1 MDKIAQIS
9 PFALHSPYWNKQF
22 VIGPLIIDLSLQQRK
37 EHKRPSWPGIRN
49 RLATVRDERGVS
61 RQELALELDV
71 RPTTLE
77 AVECGE
83 YTPSLE
89 LAYRISSFFSL
100 PIDAIFCINNENA
113 NNYTL

>member
-9 PFALHSPYWNKQF
+9 PFALHSPHWSKHF
-22 VIGPLIIDLSLQQRK
+22 VIGPLMIDFSLQQQK
-37 EHKRPSWPGIRN
+37 DNKKPSWPGVRN
-49 RLATVRDERGVS
+49 RLAVVRSERGVS
-61 RQELALELDV
+61 RRELALALDV
-71 RPTTLE
+71 RPMTLE

-100 PIDAIFCINNENA
+100 PIDAIFL
-113 NNYTL
+113 YK